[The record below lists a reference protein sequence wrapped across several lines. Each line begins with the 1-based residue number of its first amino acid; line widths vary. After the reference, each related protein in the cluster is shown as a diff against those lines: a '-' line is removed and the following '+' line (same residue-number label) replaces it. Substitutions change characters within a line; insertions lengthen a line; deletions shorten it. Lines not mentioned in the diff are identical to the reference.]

1 MDPEEEEEDEDG
13 CGTRSETE
21 DNHVQDTDSDERR
34 RSSRFAEEY
43 EIDRGYQY
51 DSYYYYHHMH
61 HSVFVAGFDDND
73 EWEEE
78 WEEVRL
84 NRMDQENLRMLSIR
98 IPSLPSSYHFFGTF
112 SGNLAYTLE
121 IDPTMWSTYPYDR
134 IVSYAQSF
142 RLGANALQG
151 LDPLQIMKR
160 ITIGPQVVVVLKTFW
175 LRLVQRT
182 WKRIYKERVR
192 VIALR
197 CSPRCHRHMELTGRY
212 IEGAHSLPRLQGMF
226 T

>member
-1 MDPEEEEEDEDG
+1 MDPEEDGDDDEEEAG
-13 CGTRSETE
+13 
-21 DNHVQDTDSDERR
+21 
-34 RSSRFAEEY
+34 Y
-43 EIDRGYQY
+43 GYQY
-51 DSYYYYHHMH
+51 DSYYYYHHLH
-61 HSVFVAGFDDND
+61 HSVFVEFDDD
-73 EWEEE
+73 DE

-84 NRMDQENLRMLSIR
+84 NRMDRLNLRMLSIR
-98 IPSLPSSYHFFGTF
+98 SPSSPSSYHCFGTF
-112 SGNLAYTLE
+112 SGNFAYTLE
-121 IDPTMWSTYPYDR
+121 IYPTMLFMYPYDR

-160 ITIGPQVVVVLKTFW
+160 ITVGPQVVVVLKTFW

>member
-1 MDPEEEEEDEDG
+1 MDHEEDGDDDEEEEGD
-13 CGTRSETE
+13 
-21 DNHVQDTDSDERR
+21 H
-34 RSSRFAEEY
+34 
-43 EIDRGYQY
+43 GYQY
-51 DSYYYYHHMH
+51 DSYYYYHHIH
-61 HSVFVAGFDDND
+61 HSVFVAEFDEDD
-73 EWEEE
+73 EE

-84 NRMDQENLRMLSIR
+84 NRMDQVNLRMLSIR
-98 IPSLPSSYHFFGTF
+98 TPLLPSSYYCFGTF

-121 IDPTMWSTYPYDR
+121 IDPVMWFTYPYCR

-160 ITIGPQVVVVLKTFW
+160 ITVGPQVVVVLKTFW

-212 IEGAHSLPRLQGMF
+212 IEGAHCLPRLQGMMA
-226 T
+226 